1 MNNLSINQISE
12 KKYKKILYLN
22 NNKEG
27 PFSNIEVIKSIQDS
41 LITSNKLKSEIL
53 PYEIKDKDKKII
65 AIGLL
70 FKIEIE
76 NSKILLSGGRFGY
89 SQIQNI
95 VSEINEIDIQNCF
108 DKFSL
113 ANDISLCSLAFDY
126 NGLITDK
133 KNLNWKTKKINYL
146 IANIFDSCEN
156 GKLSF
161 SAALKRS
168 SLSRGIKL
176 AKKNDIVSYIT
187 YSEKLLEEWYFSC
200 HLPRISE
207 LNGVNWELNIFKKL
221 INSNCAGLCLAQ
233 DKNSPNILGG
243 CFFIKNDNVIEL
255 FMMSTTKKNQTLG
268 VNYSLTEK
276 LYQYASE
283 LNIKWCNWQASNPP
297 NGPLVEFKKKWN
309 SKIYNFNISS
319 KIFKKD
325 IKINLLRS
333 KIKNFF
339 IYPEF

>member
-1 MNNLSINQISE
+1 MKNLILNQISE
-12 KKYKKILYLN
+12 KTYNEILNSN
-22 NNKEG
+22 NRVG
-27 PFSNIEVIKSIQDS
+27 PYSDIEVIRAIQNS
-41 LITSNKLKSEIL
+41 LISSNKIKSEIL
-53 PYEIKDKDKKII
+53 PYSIQDEINEILAK
-65 AIGLL
+65 GLL

-76 NSKILLSGGRFGY
+76 DSKILLSGGRFGY

-95 VSEINEIDIQNCF
+95 SNKINENDILKCF
-108 DKFSL
+108 DDYAY
-113 ANDISLCSLAFDY
+113 ANDISVCSIAFDY
-126 NGLITDK
+126 NASVTDN
-133 KNLNWKTKKINYL
+133 KNQKWKTRKINYL
-146 IANIFDSCEN
+146 MANIFETCIDGRLN
-156 GKLSF
+156 F
-161 SAALKRS
+161 PAALKRS
-168 SLSRGIKL
+168 SLSRGVKL

-187 YSEKLLEEWYFSC
+187 YSKKLLEEWYFSC
-200 HLPRISE
+200 HLPRINE
-207 LNGVNWELNIFKKL
+207 LNGTIWDLDIFQEL
-221 INSNCAGLCLAQ
+221 INSNCAGLCIA
-233 DKNSPNILGG
+233 KNRNSPNILGG

-319 KIFKKD
+319 KVFKKD

-339 IYPEF
+339 IYPQF